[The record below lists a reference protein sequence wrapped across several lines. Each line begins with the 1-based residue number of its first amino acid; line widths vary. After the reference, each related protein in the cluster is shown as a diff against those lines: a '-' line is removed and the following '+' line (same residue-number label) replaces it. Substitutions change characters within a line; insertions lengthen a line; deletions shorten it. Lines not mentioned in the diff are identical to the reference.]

1 MKSHVTIDVSVT
13 AERWR
18 DALPDAER
26 LARQAA
32 LAAWQAAREGGPALG
47 REEISIALVDD
58 AASRAL
64 NREHRAKDTPTNVLS
79 FALEPVADGDDRP
92 HLLGDVILACETVCR
107 EAAEQ
112 DKPIAD
118 HFCHLV
124 IHGVLHLRGYDHET
138 ERDAETMER
147 LETDLL
153 AGLGIDDPYRI
164 AETVI

>member
-1 MKSHVTIDVSVT
+1 
-13 AERWR
+13 
-18 DALPDAER
+18 
-26 LARQAA
+26 
-32 LAAWQAAREGGPALG
+32 
-47 REEISIALVDD
+47 
-58 AASRAL
+58 
-64 NREHRAKDTPTNVLS
+64 TNVLS